1 MLITVKF
8 LGGAKKSFSTD
19 SLSIENKEFTI
30 QELLNYLL
38 EQKPQKTPELDVNNI
53 LVAVNGVDSSAI
65 QGKSTKL
72 KDNDVVSIIPIIHG
86 GSTRIHFQIGK
97 NQIELFEIKNNL
109 VNRNNFL
116 DNLRKKFPKLI
127 LQAITVNHIL
137 NKSHVQKILTISFA
151 AQTNQTLLSKKIE
164 TDILMRFAGTTQISQ
179 AIKKVGIKP
188 KKNFILIAIGSTH
201 QLEKL
206 HSELKPI
213 LSSKPISKDNN
224 AFLKK
229 EFHISTKQVNSV
241 QSATALEDIL
251 SEKAA
256 ILF

>member
-19 SLSIENKEFTI
+19 SLSLANDEFTI

-38 EQKPQKTPELDVNNI
+38 EQKPPKTPELDVNNI

-86 GSTRIHFQIGK
+86 GSPRINFKIGK
-97 NQIELFEIKNNL
+97 IPIELLEVKNNTKIE
-109 VNRNNFL
+109 NDFL
-116 DNLRKKFPKLI
+116 DKLRIKFPKLI
-127 LQAITVNHIL
+127 LQAITINYIL
-137 NKSHVQKILTISFA
+137 SKSYAQKIISISIFSEK
-151 AQTNQTLLSKKIE
+151 NHTLLSKKIE

-179 AIKKVGIKP
+179 AIKKAGIKP
-188 KKNFILIAIGSTH
+188 QKNFVLIAIGSKF
-201 QLEKL
+201 QLTKL
-206 HSELKPI
+206 YSELKSI

-229 EFHISTKQVNSV
+229 EFHISKKQINCVKSK
-241 QSATALEDIL
+241 SPLEDIL
-251 SEKAA
+251 SEKAT
-256 ILF
+256 ILL